1 MIFGPKPVDSAFN
14 FFWWINRAYCPS
26 TAYIGMQK
34 HFTDGSIMIMII
46 MVKVTVELAEGHT
59 ARNGA
64 KQKCSSSCDVGYS
77 TKWSSQDKG

>member
-1 MIFGPKPVDSAFN
+1 
-14 FFWWINRAYCPS
+14 
-26 TAYIGMQK
+26 MQK
-34 HFTDGSIMIMII
+34 HFTDGSIIIMII

-77 TKWSSQDKG
+77 TK